1 MASIEKN
8 IFPTIPA
15 EKFRFTNNR
24 SDSDEKFKTKQ
35 IGYFGDAWNR
45 FRKNKSSIVAAIII
59 AVLILY
65 AIIAP
70 FAGLNNYTRAL
81 TDTTY
86 LTYNKLLPKSKLFS
100 WLGWDGCKRV
110 ELTDVNYTYYNAI
123 EKETGYDVVRKFYG
137 TDVSDAGKTLYDVKL
152 DSYTANG
159 FIYLTLTQD
168 QYNSIQAWQDETG
181 IQIIY
186 PAVTLKNV
194 TDANIWYESNAKGV
208 ATLKNGELVPAYKT
222 NGNDGDYHSLR
233 IDSDPGKDNP
243 NAEKRYRYAIITG
256 DSSSISYK
264 CRVFKYTYFQY
275 RYGFEPSFL
284 FGTNSL
290 GQDIFTRLASG
301 ARFSLMFAVGISM
314 INLQRGKKNT
324 FIVNF

>member
-110 ELTDVNYTYYNAI
+110 ELTDVNYT
-123 EKETGYDVVRKFYG
+123 
-137 TDVSDAGKTLYDVKL
+137 
-152 DSYTANG
+152 
-159 FIYLTLTQD
+159 
-168 QYNSIQAWQDETG
+168 
-181 IQIIY
+181 
-186 PAVTLKNV
+186 
-194 TDANIWYESNAKGV
+194 
-208 ATLKNGELVPAYKT
+208 
-222 NGNDGDYHSLR
+222 
-233 IDSDPGKDNP
+233 
-243 NAEKRYRYAIITG
+243 
-256 DSSSISYK
+256 
-264 CRVFKYTYFQY
+264 
-275 RYGFEPSFL
+275 
-284 FGTNSL
+284 
-290 GQDIFTRLASG
+290 
-301 ARFSLMFAVGISM
+301 
-314 INLQRGKKNT
+314 
-324 FIVNF
+324 